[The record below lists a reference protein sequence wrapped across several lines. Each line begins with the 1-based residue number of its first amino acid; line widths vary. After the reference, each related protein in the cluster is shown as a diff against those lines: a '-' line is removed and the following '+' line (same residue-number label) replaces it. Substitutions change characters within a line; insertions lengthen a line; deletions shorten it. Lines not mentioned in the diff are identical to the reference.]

1 MYAIGLEQNQ
11 EPSVLEGTFLVSNSR
26 ASILFDTGASNSFI
40 SATFV
45 TALGLIAC
53 KLDPP
58 LSIQSALGSCVVL
71 DKVCRECEI
80 EIGNHHFVFD
90 LIMMNMMIFDDILG
104 IDWLTTFQVTINYS
118 RRRIF
123 LAAINQGAVNI
134 VLPLRKNGRDDLL
147 N

>member
-1 MYAIGLEQNQ
+1 MYAIDVEQNQ

-45 TALGLIAC
+45 TALGLVVC

-58 LSIQSALGSCVVL
+58 LSIQSALGSCVAL
-71 DKVCRECEI
+71 DKVCRRCEI
-80 EIGNHHFVFD
+80 EIGNHRFVFD
-90 LIMMNMMIFDDILG
+90 LIVMNMTTFDVILG
-104 IDWLTTFQVTINYS
+104 MDWLATFQVTIDCS

-123 LAAINQGAVNI
+123 FTV
-134 VLPLRKNGRDDLL
+134 VD
-147 N
+147 